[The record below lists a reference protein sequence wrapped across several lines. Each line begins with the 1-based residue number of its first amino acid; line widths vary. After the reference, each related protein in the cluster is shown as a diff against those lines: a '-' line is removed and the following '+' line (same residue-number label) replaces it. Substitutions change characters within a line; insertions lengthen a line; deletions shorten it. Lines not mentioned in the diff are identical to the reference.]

1 MWPTLGPHPP
11 IPVHVPPTAEQAA
24 CPEPPE
30 EAPLDDPEPEL
41 DAIPPEDDPELDATP
56 PEDDPELDA
65 TPPEDDPELDA
76 TPPEDDPELDPE
88 DAGDPLSDEAPVLF
102 VPILTGVLP
111 PQATAPTTALN
122 TAAESGVRIMEWAP
136 Y

>member
-41 DAIPPEDDPELDATP
+41 DAI
-56 PEDDPELDA
+56 
-65 TPPEDDPELDA
+65 PPEDDPELDA